1 MIHKAR
7 LLFKKH
13 QKLKEVKIS
22 THTCIYVRE
31 CVHSVCMWDVSSHVP
46 VGTCTCRCSCRRHRR
61 IAYVFY
67 NQSPLCSF
75 ENERSVSSYE
85 QWAILHISMEADY
98 LTRILRIDQQ
108 VLLPSILLV
117 NIIFFLLLNFVLMHA
132 HFRITGYSCGRNKN

>member
-1 MIHKAR
+1 MAEWKFVRGGVFTLLPKPNTKMQPQYQEGCLSIIKQPGTVNNFQFHDQSVLSNEFQGNMIHKAR

-85 QWAILHISMEADY
+85 Q
-98 LTRILRIDQQ
+98 
-108 VLLPSILLV
+108 
-117 NIIFFLLLNFVLMHA
+117 
-132 HFRITGYSCGRNKN
+132 